1 MAIYSKLLF
10 ICFVSSLYYVLENCE
25 PSHGRGERSIK
36 ILTMRYDKS
45 PMEESILNENNE
57 LWESRWGKVIF

>member
-25 PSHGRGERSIK
+25 PSNGRGERSIK
-36 ILTMRYDKS
+36 IITMRYDKS
-45 PMEESILNENNE
+45 VMEESILNENNE
-57 LWESRWGKVIF
+57 L